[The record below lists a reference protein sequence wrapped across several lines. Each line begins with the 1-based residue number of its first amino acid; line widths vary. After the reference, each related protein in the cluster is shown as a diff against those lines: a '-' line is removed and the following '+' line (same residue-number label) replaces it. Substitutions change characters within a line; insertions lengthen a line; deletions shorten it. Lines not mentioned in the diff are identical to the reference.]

1 MGFFEDRK
9 IKRALKAIQR
19 QQQRDGINPGDVCPR
34 CGDTTMGRNSVY
46 LKDDGVSVCAECNM
60 EMSLAGFTGKEN
72 YEKWAAISG
81 IQDDEWKP
89 NKKKRREI
97 ISKFVEGD
105 HIIDAISDFPGVVR
119 EVLPQGLYAVQPDG
133 ETIDNTVTLKDREIL
148 FDVDELPHLSDR
160 FRENTNVTVFRAF
173 GVADS
178 RTEPKDA
185 VIVGTDNTGHVKIKL
200 QNGEE
205 AELCLDTDLFQMYQ
219 EVEPVVVERDSLLD
233 MGSEFDI
240 SF

>member
-19 QQQRDGINPGDVCPR
+19 QQQRDGINPGDICPR
-34 CGDTTMGRNSVY
+34 CGDTTMGRNSVF

-81 IQDDEWKP
+81 MQGDDWKP
-89 NKKKRREI
+89 KKKKRREI
-97 ISKFVEGD
+97 ISKFKEGD

-119 EVLPQGLYAVQPDG
+119 EVLPQGLYTVQPDG
-133 ETIDNTVTLKDREIL
+133 EPADSTVTLKDREIL
-148 FDVDELPHLSDR
+148 FDVDELPCESNR
-160 FRENTNVTVFRAF
+160 FPENTHITVYRAF

-185 VIVGTDNTGHVKIKL
+185 VIVRVDNIGHVRVKL
-200 QNGEE
+200 ENGEE
-205 AELCLDTDLFQMYQ
+205 TDLCLDTDLFQMYQ
-219 EVEPVVVERDSLLD
+219 EVEPVIVEKESPLD
-233 MGSEFDI
+233 MGSEFEI